1 MLDLTGECPVF
12 DHGRACSRRPAS
24 GSRVPGRRHP
34 EGRAG
39 KHPGP
44 CVRRQRP
51 ENGALRGTRRRIGCL
66 FRCRVGPRFPA
77 FACNRLERG
86 QDVRFC
92 KWSVH
97 GRASASTG
105 HETDERVGIMQ
116 VGTMLEI
123 FPFRAKHAHSNSS
136 WGRIAGE
143 RRNLPLIRRFCHGHH
158 CMFHPTG
165 ISSFRVTRFAGVEC
179 LIRRPPD
186 LATI

>member
-1 MLDLTGECPVF
+1 MPDLTSECPVF
-12 DHGRACSRRPAS
+12 DHGRACSRSPAS

-39 KHPGP
+39 KHPG
-44 CVRRQRP
+44 
-51 ENGALRGTRRRIGCL
+51 ALRSPPAPRERCIARTRRRTGCL
-66 FRCRVGPRFPA
+66 FRCRVDPRFPA
-77 FACNRLERG
+77 FACNRLGRS

-92 KWSVH
+92 KWSAQ

-105 HETDERVGIMQ
+105 HEADERVGIMQ

-123 FPFRAKHAHSNSS
+123 FLLQARHAHSNSS

-158 CMFHPTG
+158 YMFHP
-165 ISSFRVTRFAGVEC
+165 
-179 LIRRPPD
+179 RPESA
-186 LATI
+186 LSG